1 MRRFVLGL
9 FSLIGIVTV
18 LAFVGIGV
26 AVWRIALSQPAL
38 PDTIVLSAELGRGLT
53 EGAAQDSLSDLVF
66 GSKETL
72 RDVLDALER
81 GGNDARVKGLYAR
94 LGADALGLAT
104 CQELRDAIR
113 DFRAKGKF
121 AIAFTDTFGE
131 FGPGTRPYY
140 LATAF
145 DEIWLQPLGSLGLV
159 GLHSESTFFRGAL
172 DRLGV
177 VPSFAHREEY
187 KSAMNA
193 LTETAMTAPQ
203 REEVEDLLRSTS
215 GQIVRGIAG
224 ARKLSEA
231 EVTALIDRGP
241 FVADEAKAARLV
253 DRIGYRD
260 EAVTVAQKRA
270 GSGAELVSLS
280 RYLDGAGHPHNSGP
294 TIALVYGTGL
304 VTRGGGTSTPLLDN
318 AELSAREVGR
328 AFRQAFGDPEVRAI
342 LFRIDSPGGSAVAS
356 RRSGARLCGHAN
368 TASRSSCRWA
378 TSPGRAGITSP
389 PRPTRSSP
397 SRPR

>member
-18 LAFVGIGV
+18 LAFVGSGV

-66 GSKETL
+66 GSKET
-72 RDVLDALER
+72 
-81 GGNDARVKGLYAR
+81 
-94 LGADALGLAT
+94 
-104 CQELRDAIR
+104 LRDAIR

-159 GLHSESTFFRGAL
+159 GLHSESTFFRGTL
-172 DRLGV
+172 DRLGI

-187 KSAMNA
+187 KSAMNS

-203 REEVEDLLRSTS
+203 REEIEDLLRATS

-241 FVADEAKAARLV
+241 FVADEAKAAGLV
-253 DRIGYRD
+253 DHIGYRD
-260 EAVTVAQKRA
+260 EAVATAQKRA
-270 GSGAELVSLS
+270 GSGAE
-280 RYLDGAGHPHNSGP
+280 
-294 TIALVYGTGL
+294 
-304 VTRGGGTSTPLLDN
+304 
-318 AELSAREVGR
+318 
-328 AFRQAFGDPEVRAI
+328 
-342 LFRIDSPGGSAVAS
+342 
-356 RRSGARLCGHAN
+356 
-368 TASRSSCRWA
+368 
-378 TSPGRAGITSP
+378 
-389 PRPTRSSP
+389 
-397 SRPR
+397 

>member
-9 FSLIGIVTV
+9 FTLIGIVTV
-18 LAFVGIGV
+18 LACVGVGV
-26 AVWRIALSQPAL
+26 AVWRVAASQPSL
-38 PDTIVLSAELGRGLT
+38 PDTIVLSAEFGRGLSA
-53 EGAAQDSLSDLVF
+53 GAGQDSLSDVVF
-66 GSKETL
+66 GSKATL

-81 GGNDARVKGLYAR
+81 AGNDARVKGLYAR
-94 LGADALGLAT
+94 FSGDALGLAT

-172 DRLGV
+172 DRLGI

-203 REEVEDLLRSTS
+203 REEIEDLLRATS
-215 GQIVRGIAG
+215 GQIVRGIAS

-231 EVTALIDRGP
+231 EVARLIDRGP
-241 FVADEAKAARLV
+241 FVADEAKTAGLV

-260 EAVTVAQKRA
+260 EAIAKAKERA
-270 GSGAELVSLS
+270 GASAELVSLA
-280 RYLDGAGHPHNSGP
+280 RYLDS
-294 TIALVYGTGL
+294 
-304 VTRGGGTSTPLLDN
+304 
-318 AELSAREVGR
+318 
-328 AFRQAFGDPEVRAI
+328 
-342 LFRIDSPGGSAVAS
+342 
-356 RRSGARLCGHAN
+356 
-368 TASRSSCRWA
+368 
-378 TSPGRAGITSP
+378 
-389 PRPTRSSP
+389 
-397 SRPR
+397 